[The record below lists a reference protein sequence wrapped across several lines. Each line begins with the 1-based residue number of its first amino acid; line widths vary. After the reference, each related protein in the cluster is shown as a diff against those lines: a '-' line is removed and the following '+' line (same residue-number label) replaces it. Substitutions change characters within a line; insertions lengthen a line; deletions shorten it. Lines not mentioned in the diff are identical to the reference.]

1 MGLLSE
7 FSANAVPVR
16 SFIRVY
22 DADAYLGDAAA
33 MGAARRQVVAS
44 NGYLLHLYSLQ
55 PDIPTQVDIRIWDA
69 PPPAPG
75 DAEGHV
81 TITLES
87 ETGALVVNQLGYG
100 PAGDMTLP
108 CPGVYR
114 GTAWWTGRQAMG
126 SYYEATLR
134 NLAASGP
141 EAHLSNDWRHTPH
154 TERYFFD
161 LSWESD
167 PSPLDVE
174 DD

>member
-1 MGLLSE
+1 MGLLSKY
-7 FSANAVPVR
+7 SANAVPGR
-16 SFIRVY
+16 SFIKVY

-44 NGYLLHLYSLQ
+44 NGYHLHLYSLQ

-75 DAEGHV
+75 NAEGHV

-108 CPGVYR
+108 RPGVPGNRLVDRPSGQGQLLRSHTARSGRIRAGGPPAEPLAAHPSYR
-114 GTAWWTGRQAMG
+114 TIRPRSELGKRPVPTGR
-126 SYYEATLR
+126 
-134 NLAASGP
+134 
-141 EAHLSNDWRHTPH
+141 
-154 TERYFFD
+154 
-161 LSWESD
+161 
-167 PSPLDVE
+167 
-174 DD
+174 